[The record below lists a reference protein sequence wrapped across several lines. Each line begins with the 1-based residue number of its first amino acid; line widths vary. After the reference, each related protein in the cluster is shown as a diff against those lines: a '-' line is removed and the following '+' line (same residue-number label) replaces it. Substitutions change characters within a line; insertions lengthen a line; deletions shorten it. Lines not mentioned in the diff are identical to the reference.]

1 MSENKLPVL
10 AVTGGIGAGKSF
22 VCNIFASLH
31 GIPVYDSDSHA
42 KSLYDTDPLL
52 LSEIK
57 KIAGDDIVSPDGHL
71 LRRVLAD
78 RIFND
83 GGMLEAVEAEVFP
96 AVMRDFERWKAVL
109 PCGPVTCGEKDA
121 SQGPCGIAVRPPFV
135 IIESAIFLSR
145 PVLYPMADKVL
156 YVDAPLELRIERVM
170 RRDNVQREAVLARIS
185 GQSSVDLSR
194 ADWIINTSMG
204 RESIV
209 KSVSDIVVRLG
220 GKKSSK

>member
-1 MSENKLPVL
+1 MRPDGKITL
-10 AVTGGIGAGKSF
+10 AVTGGIGSGKSA
-22 VCNIFASLH
+22 VCSVFRKY
-31 GIPVYDSDSHA
+31 GVPVYDSDSHA

-57 KIAGDDIVSPDGHL
+57 RIAGDDIVSPDGHL

-109 PCGPVTCGEKDA
+109 PCGPVT
-121 SQGPCGIAVRPPFV
+121 CGIAVRPPFV

-185 GQSSVDLSR
+185 GQPPVDLSR
-194 ADWIINTSMG
+194 ADWIIDTSMG

>member
-57 KIAGDDIVSPDGHL
+57 RIAGDDIVSPDGHL

-83 GGMLEAVEAEVFP
+83 SGMLEAVEAEVFP
-96 AVMRDFERWKAVL
+96 AVMRDFYGWKDGQFSSKSA
-109 PCGPVTCGEKDA
+109 C
-121 SQGPCGIAVRPPFV
+121 PPFV
-135 IIESAIFLSR
+135 IIESAVFLAK
-145 PVLYPMADKVL
+145 PVLYPLADKVL
-156 YVDAPLELRIERVM
+156 YVDAPVELRIERVM
-170 RRDNVQREAVLARIS
+170 RRDNLRREAVLARIS
-185 GQSSVDLSR
+185 NQPPVDLSR
-194 ADWIINTSMG
+194 ADWVIDTSTG
-204 RESIV
+204 NESIE
-209 KSVSDIVVRLG
+209 KSVSEIILKLSG
-220 GKKSSK
+220 SKSSK

>member
-83 GGMLEAVEAEVFP
+83 SGMLEAVEAEVFP

-109 PCGPVTCGEKDA
+109 PCGPVT
-121 SQGPCGIAVRPPFV
+121 CGIAVRPPFV

-185 GQSSVDLSR
+185 GQPPVDLSR
-194 ADWIINTSMG
+194 ADWIIDTSMG

-220 GKKSSK
+220 GK

>member
-57 KIAGDDIVSPDGHL
+57 RIAGDDIVSPDGHL

-109 PCGPVTCGEKDA
+109 PCGPVT
-121 SQGPCGIAVRPPFV
+121 CGIAVRPPFV

-185 GQSSVDLSR
+185 GQPPVDLSR
-194 ADWIINTSMG
+194 ADWIIDTSMG